1 MCSYIGKVEGM
12 QASIDEMRSK
22 VETLNSE
29 ISRKDA
35 DLKQVYNCSYSI
47 LQLSH
52 NHDVLNDY
60 AERHKN

>member
-1 MCSYIGKVEGM
+1 M

-29 ISRKDA
+29 LSRKDA